1 MVPSGSRRLQISR
14 RRLLIG
20 SAAFGGTML
29 GASVPNGLAAPG
41 VITSDRERP
50 QIPYGVMS
58 GDPTGSRAII
68 WSKTDRPARMLLE
81 FATREDFRGA
91 QRVVGPAA
99 LASSDT
105 THGSIWDRFP
115 GCTGLLSRKLPGF
128 S

>member
-1 MVPSGSRRLQISR
+1 MVPSGSRCPRISR

-20 SAAFGGTML
+20 GAAFGGTAL
-29 GASVPNGLAAPG
+29 GAKVPSGLAAPG
-41 VITSDRERP
+41 VITSDGERP

-58 GDPTGSRAII
+58 GDPTGGRAII

-99 LASSDT
+99 LAASDYTARVDLGPLPRARGSS
-105 THGSIWDRFP
+105 IA
-115 GCTGLLSRKLPGF
+115 
-128 S
+128 